1 MRNAAVLMLLGCL
14 MAGFPSSAAAQEEPE
29 VSAEA
34 KEEAAAKYREGLSLF
49 EAEKPGEAL
58 PLFRK
63 ALAITNSPNARLMVA
78 MCLKQMGQVAE
89 AYREMKAILETPV
102 AQDNPKYERTL
113 ESARAA
119 LEQLQQEV
127 GKLTIKVEGSPPG
140 LQVTVDGE
148 SVEVSEDSPPI
159 VLKGGDHELVATA
172 DGLETD
178 ERTVHIEPGHGKVIK
193 LALEPPASKAEPE
206 PEPEEP
212 PPPTPPEPD
221 PAGTNL
227 QTIGYVVGG
236 VGVVGLGVFATT
248 GLMAKSKYDSVND
261 ACDGERCEDP
271 KYGDDIDSGKT
282 LQTVANV
289 SLIVG
294 AAGVLTGSALIL
306 FGGSSQTEQ
315 PAVAAAPLPGGAYLG
330 YSGRF

>member
-1 MRNAAVLMLLGCL
+1 MRNAAVFTLVGCL
-14 MAGFPSSAAAQEEPE
+14 LATLAAPAAAQEEPDI
-29 VSAEA
+29 SAEA

-58 PLFRK
+58 PLFQR

-89 AYREMKAILETPV
+89 AYREMQAILETPD

-113 ESARAA
+113 ESARAE
-119 LEQLQQEV
+119 LEQLQQQV
-127 GKLTIKVEGSPPG
+127 GELTVRVEGSPPG
-140 LQVTVDGE
+140 LRVTIDGE
-148 SVEVSEDSPPI
+148 PIELGEDSPPI
-159 VLKGGDHELVATA
+159 VLKGGEHELVATA

-178 ERTVHIEPGHGKVIK
+178 ERTVHIAPGHSKAIT
-193 LALEPPASKAEPE
+193 LSLEPPPPKAEPK

-212 PPPTPPEPD
+212 PPPPPEPKSGITD
-221 PAGTNL
+221 L
-227 QTIGYVVGG
+227 QMVGYVVGG

-261 ACDGERCEDP
+261 ACGGERCDDP
-271 KYGDDIDSGKT
+271 KYADDIDSGKS

-289 SLIVG
+289 SLIIG

-315 PAVAAAPLPGGAYLG
+315 ATVAAAPLPGGGYLG

>member
-1 MRNAAVLMLLGCL
+1 MAAFT
-14 MAGFPSSAAAQEEPE
+14 APAAAQDEPE
-29 VSAEA
+29 ISAEA
-34 KEEAAAKYREGLSLF
+34 KEEAAAKYREGLTLF

-58 PLFRK
+58 PLFRE

-89 AYREMKAILETPV
+89 AYREMKAILETPD
-102 AQDNPKYERTL
+102 AQGNPKYERTL
-113 ESARAA
+113 ESARAE
-119 LEQLQQEV
+119 LERLQQKV
-127 GKLTIKVEGSPPG
+127 GKLTIKVDGSPPG
-140 LQVTVDGE
+140 LNVTIDGE
-148 SVEVSEDSPPI
+148 PVEFGDDSPPI
-159 VLKGGDHELVATA
+159 VLTGGDHELVATA

-178 ERTVHIEPGHGKVIK
+178 KRSVHIEAGHSKAITLK
-193 LALEPPASKAEPE
+193 LEPPQPKVEPKPE
-206 PEPEEP
+206 PEKTPPSP
-212 PPPTPPEPD
+212 PPAPEP
-221 PAGTNL
+221 GSTNL
-227 QTIGYVVGG
+227 QTIGYIVGG

-261 ACDGERCEDP
+261 ACGGERCDDP
-271 KYGDDIDSGKT
+271 KYADDIDSGKS

>member
-1 MRNAAVLMLLGCL
+1 MRNIAVLTLLGCL
-14 MAGFPSSAAAQEEPE
+14 LAAFPSPAAAQEQPA

-58 PLFRK
+58 PLFRE

-78 MCLKQMGQVAE
+78 MCLKQTGQVAA
-89 AYREMKAILETPV
+89 AYREMQAILETPD
-102 AQDNPKYERTL
+102 AQNNPKYERTL
-113 ESARAA
+113 ESARAE
-119 LEQLQQEV
+119 LERLQQEV
-127 GKLTIKVEGSPPG
+127 GKLTIEVEGSPPG
-140 LQVTVDGE
+140 LQVTIDGE
-148 SVEVSEDSPPI
+148 SVEIAEDSPPI

-193 LALEPPASKAEPE
+193 LALEPPAPEPE
-206 PEPEEP
+206 PEPETP
-212 PPPTPPEPD
+212 PPPAPAEPEP
-221 PAGTNL
+221 ASNNL

-261 ACDGERCEDP
+261 ACGGERCEDP
-271 KYGDDIDSGKT
+271 KYADDIDSGKT

-306 FGGSSQTEQ
+306 FGGSGQPEQ
-315 PAVAAAPLPGGAYLG
+315 PTVAAAPLPGGAYLG